1 MVEETFRNQDF
12 ADPRP
17 PDATLPTGT
26 VTFLFTDIEG
36 STRLWQAFPAAM
48 GEALSRHHALLQ
60 QAVNAHNG
68 YVFQIVGD
76 AICAAFRTAADGVAA
91 ALGAQHAL
99 ARESW
104 GETGPLR
111 VRMALHTGST
121 EARAGAYRSGEYASG
136 LTLSRTSRLLSAGHG
151 GQILLSHATE
161 ELVRDDLPAHVGL
174 RDLGERRL
182 RDLVRAEH
190 IFQIV
195 GPDQPSEFPPLKT
208 LDAMPNNL
216 PVQVTSFVGR
226 EREIRDVTGLLGETH
241 LLTLLGPG
249 GTGKTRLSL
258 QIAANLIETFVD
270 GVWFVELAPLY
281 DPVLVPQTVA
291 SAVSV
296 REEAERPLIT
306 TLTEHLRARSMLL
319 IFDNCEHLVDAC
331 ARLADALLRSCPRLK
346 VLASS
351 REALRTAGEVTYRVP
366 SLSLPDPQHLPPLER
381 LTDYE
386 GVRLLVERASA
397 VKPGFKLTD
406 ANAAAAV
413 QICHRLDGIPLAI
426 ELAAARLKVLSPREI
441 AEHLDER
448 FRLLTAGSRT
458 VLPRHQT
465 LRGLIDW
472 SYELLS
478 EPERAVLRSV
488 SVFAGGWNL
497 AAAEAVDADA
507 LDLIG
512 RLVDKSLVVAD
523 EEGGETR
530 YSLLETIRQ
539 YGLEKLREAGEEPVI
554 RSRHRDFYLAL
565 AESAAPHLQGQ
576 DQATWFRRLENAHDN
591 LRAALRWSFDHGN
604 IEASF
609 RFGAALDL
617 FWDTHGHIT
626 EGRQW
631 LEQMVARSGEL
642 PAPATAR
649 SLRAHAGALGGAA
662 HMALRQSDFARAKA
676 LYVESLELWR
686 AVGDRGAIAEVL
698 NNLGDLV
705 RQLGDRRQGKAMIEE
720 SLTLFREVADKR
732 GIAHAL
738 SNLADIF
745 LADGDQ
751 LQAKRLFEES
761 LPLFQAT
768 ADRRGLSHGLNNLG
782 GILTREGDYARAEA
796 RYRDSLRLA
805 EELEDKHAIATAQ
818 RGLGEVARHQRRFGD
833 SLGLYRQSHQTFLSL
848 DDKYCAGKSLLGLGW
863 LAHETADLERATSL
877 AQEALALYRE
887 IKVPVEEALA
897 LNLLGRLA
905 LHEQRLDTATDLL
918 KQSLAIQRTVSDA
931 AGIATN
937 LEDLAR
943 VAHARDKPRL
953 MAQLLA
959 TADALR
965 QSNGISLSAR
975 ELESFDRAVASARGV
990 LDDATFRSAWATGAG
1005 SPPEDILRLV
1015 DTA

>member
-1 MVEETFRNQDF
+1 MVEETPRNQDF
-12 ADPRP
+12 VDPR

-48 GEALSRHHALLQ
+48 RETLSRHHALLQ

-91 ALGAQHAL
+91 ALAAQHAL

-161 ELVRDDLPAHVGL
+161 ELVRDDVPSHISL

-182 RDLVRAEH
+182 RDLVRAER
-190 IFQIV
+190 IFQVV
-195 GPDQPSEFPPLKT
+195 GPDLPSEFPPLKT
-208 LDAMPNNL
+208 LDAMPSNL

-226 EREIRDVTGLLGETH
+226 EREIREVTDLLGETR
-241 LLTLLGPG
+241 LLTLRGPG

-258 QIAANLIETFVD
+258 QVAANLIETFVD

-281 DPVLVPQTVA
+281 DPALVPQAVA
-291 SAVSV
+291 SALSV
-296 REEAERPLIT
+296 REEAGHPLLD
-306 TLTEHLRARSMLL
+306 TLTEYLRARSVLL
-319 IFDNCEHLVDAC
+319 ILDNCEHLVDAC
-331 ARLADALLRSCPRLK
+331 ARLADTLLRSCPRLK

-366 SLSLPDPQHLPPLER
+366 SLSLPDARHLPPLER

-386 GVRLLVERASA
+386 GVRLLVERAGA

-426 ELAAARLKVLSPREI
+426 ELAAARLKALSPREI

-458 VLPRHQT
+458 VMPRHQT

-478 EPERAVLRSV
+478 EAERSLLRHL

-497 AAAEAVDADA
+497 PAAEAVDVDA
-507 LDLIG
+507 LDLID
-512 RLVDKSLVVAD
+512 RLVDKSLVIAD
-523 EEGGETR
+523 EEDGETR
-530 YSLLETIRQ
+530 YRLLETIRQ
-539 YGLEKLREAGEEPVI
+539 YGLEKLREAGEEPII
-554 RSRHRDFYLAL
+554 RNRHRDVYLAL
-565 AESAAPHLQGQ
+565 AESAAPHLQGP
-576 DQATWFRRLENAHDN
+576 DQATWFRRLETTHDN
-591 LRAALRWSFDHGN
+591 LRTALRWSLDDGN

-631 LEQMVARSGEL
+631 LEQTVARAGEL
-642 PAPATAR
+642 PAPTTAR
-649 SLRAHAGALGGAA
+649 SRRAHAGALAAAA
-662 HMALRQSDFARAKA
+662 HMALRQSDFPRAKA

-705 RQLGDRRQGKAMIEE
+705 RQLGDRRQGKIMIDE
-720 SLTLFREVADKR
+720 SLALFREVADKR

-738 SNLADIF
+738 SNLANIL
-745 LADGDQ
+745 LAEGDQ
-751 LQAKRLFEES
+751 RQAKRFFEES
-761 LPLFQAT
+761 VPLFRAT

-782 GILTREGDYARAEA
+782 GILTREGDYTGAEA
-796 RYRDSLRLA
+796 LYQDSLRLA
-805 EELEDKHAIATAQ
+805 EELDDKHAIATAQ
-818 RGLGEVARHQRRFGD
+818 RSLGEVARHQRRFDD
-833 SLGLYRQSHQTFLSL
+833 SLGLYRQSVETFLSL
-848 DDKYCAGKSLLGLGW
+848 DDKNCAGKSMLGLGW

-877 AQEALALYRE
+877 AQQALVLYRE

-905 LHEQRLDTATDLL
+905 LHQQQLDTATELL

-931 AGIATN
+931 AGIAMN
-937 LEDLAR
+937 LEDLAH
-943 VAHARDKPRL
+943 VTHARGNPRL

-959 TADALR
+959 SADALR
-965 QSNGISLSAR
+965 QSNGISLNAR
-975 ELESFDRAVASARGV
+975 ELERFDGAVASARGA
-990 LDDATFRSAWATGAG
+990 LDDATFRSAWAMGAG
-1005 SPPEDILRLV
+1005 SPPEDVLRLV

>member
-1 MVEETFRNQDF
+1 MVEETPRKEHF

-48 GEALSRHHALLQ
+48 KEALARHHALLQ
-60 QAVNAHNG
+60 EAIDAHNG

-76 AICAAFRTAADGVAA
+76 AICASFRTAADGVAA
-91 ALGAQHAL
+91 ALAAQHTL

-121 EARAGAYRSGEYASG
+121 DIRAGAYRSGEYASG
-136 LTLSRTSRLLSAGHG
+136 LTLSRASRLLSAGHG

-161 ELVRDDLPAHVGL
+161 ELVRDDVPSHISL

-182 RDLVRAEH
+182 RDLVRAER
-190 IFQIV
+190 IFQVV
-195 GPDQPSEFPPLKT
+195 GPDLPSEFPPLKT

-226 EREIRDVTGLLGETH
+226 EREIREVTGLVGETR
-241 LLTLLGPG
+241 LLTLRGPG

-281 DPVLVPQTVA
+281 DPALVPQAVA
-291 SAVSV
+291 SALSV
-296 REEAERPLIT
+296 REEAGHPLLD
-306 TLTEHLRARSMLL
+306 TLTEYLRARSVLL
-319 IFDNCEHLVDAC
+319 ILDNCEHLVDAC
-331 ARLADALLRSCPRLK
+331 ARLADALLRNCPRLK

-351 REALRTAGEVTYRVP
+351 REALATAGEVTYRVP
-366 SLSLPDPQHLPPLER
+366 SLSLPDPRHLPPTER

-386 GVRLLVERASA
+386 GVRLLVERAGA
-397 VKPGFKLTD
+397 IKPGFKLTD
-406 ANAAAAV
+406 ENAAAAV

-426 ELAAARLKVLSPREI
+426 ELAAARLKALSPQEI
-441 AEHLDER
+441 VEHLDER

-458 VLPRHQT
+458 VMPRHQT

-478 EPERAVLRSV
+478 EPERSLLRRV
-488 SVFAGGWNL
+488 AVFAGGWNL
-497 AAAEAVDADA
+497 RAAEAVDADA
-507 LDLIG
+507 LDLID
-512 RLVDKSLVVAD
+512 RLVDKSLVIAD
-523 EEGGETR
+523 EEDGETR
-530 YSLLETIRQ
+530 YRLLETIRQ
-539 YGLEKLREAGEEPVI
+539 YGLEKLREAGEEAII
-554 RSRHRDFYLAL
+554 RNRHRDFYLAL
-565 AESAAPHLQGQ
+565 AEGAAPHLQGP
-576 DQATWFRRLENAHDN
+576 DQATWFRRLETAHDN
-591 LRAALRWSFDHGN
+591 FRTALRWSLDDAD

-631 LEQMVARSGEL
+631 LEQTVARAGEL
-642 PAPATAR
+642 PATTTVR
-649 SLRAHAGALGGAA
+649 SRRAHAGALAA
-662 HMALRQSDFARAKA
+662 AARMAARQSDFLRAKA
-676 LYVESLELWR
+676 LYSESLELWR
-686 AVGDRGAIAEVL
+686 AVDDRGAIAEVL
-698 NNLGDLV
+698 NNLGDMV
-705 RQLGDRRQGKAMIEE
+705 RQLGDRRQGKTMIGE
-720 SLTLFREVADKR
+720 SLALFREVADKR

-738 SNLADIF
+738 SNLAEI
-745 LADGDQ
+745 LLTEGDQ
-751 LQAKRLFEES
+751 RQAKRLFEES
-761 LPLFQAT
+761 LPLFRAT
-768 ADRRGLSHGLNNLG
+768 ADSRGLSHGLNNLG
-782 GILTREGDYARAEA
+782 GILTREGDYTGAQTL
-796 RYRDSLRLA
+796 YQDGLRLA
-805 EELEDKHAIATAQ
+805 EELGDKHAIATAQ
-818 RGLGEVARHQRRFGD
+818 RSLGEVARHQRRFD
-833 SLGLYRQSHQTFLSL
+833 NSLGLYRQSIASFLSL
-848 DDKYCAGKSLLGLGW
+848 DDKYCAGKAMLGLGW
-863 LAHETADLERATSL
+863 LAYEMADLERATSI
-877 AQEALALYRE
+877 AQQAHELYQE

-905 LHEQRLDTATDLL
+905 LHQQQLDAATDLL
-918 KQSLAIQRTVSDA
+918 KRSVAIQRTVSDA
-931 AGIATN
+931 AGIAMN
-937 LEDLAR
+937 LEDLAHVARAR
-943 VAHARDKPRL
+943 VNPRL

-965 QSNGISLSAR
+965 QSNDISLSAR
-975 ELESFDRAVASARGV
+975 EVERFDGAVALARGE
-990 LDDATFRSAWATGAG
+990 LDDATFSSAWAAGTGC
-1005 SPPEDILRLV
+1005 SLEDVLRLV